1 MMTRLLFMAALLLP
15 MAASAASLPDAKVE
29 IKAFAFG
36 PTSVKVPAG
45 TKVTWSNKDQ
55 EPHTVVST
63 EHAFQSEALD
73 TGDSFSFTFAK
84 AGFYPYFCSMHPH
97 MTGVVEVTDK

>member
-1 MMTRLLFMAALLLP
+1 MITRFLFMAALLLP
-15 MAASAASLPDAKVE
+15 MFASAAVTPETKVE

-36 PTSVKVPAG
+36 PTSVKIHPG
-45 TKVTWSNKDQ
+45 TRVTWTNKDQ

-63 EHAFQSEALD
+63 DKVFGSDALD
-73 TGDSFSFTFAK
+73 TGDSFSFTFTK
-84 AGFYPYFCSMHPH
+84 PGFYSYFCSMHPH